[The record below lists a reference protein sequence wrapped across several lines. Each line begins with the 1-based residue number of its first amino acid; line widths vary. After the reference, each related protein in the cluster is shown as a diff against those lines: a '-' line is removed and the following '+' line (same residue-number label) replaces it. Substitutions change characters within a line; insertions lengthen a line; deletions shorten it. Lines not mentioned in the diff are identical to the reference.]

1 MRARAL
7 LGMALAGSL
16 LLVPAAPAGESS
28 GLGAERPQAP
38 GKPAVLLR
46 LKALEELTG
55 DLRFLVKEVGREE
68 QAKQVE
74 ALLKS
79 RTGPK
84 GLEGID
90 VKKPIGLY
98 ATIKPSL
105 NQSEVVL
112 LLPIADEKTFL
123 DFLDTLNFKPEKDK
137 DGLYTLKVEN
147 LPVPLLFRFANGY
160 LYGTAKLSEK
170 MTLPA
175 ADQLPSPE
183 KVLAGGDGLVSLTVN
198 VDQLPAQVRKLG
210 VSASSLVLGEK
221 KEQPPGPPGEREKLK
236 VVWEP
241 ALDETAKF
249 VKEFLEDAT
258 AARVKVDLDR
268 ERKELSLSFTLDG
281 KPGSALVKRL
291 ADLRPEKSVAAGL
304 VSKDTVMGG
313 ILHLALSEEVRKAAA
328 PAIDDAIDKA
338 LGKVGHQENALLA
351 PVVEALKPTAKAG
364 KLDLGLN
371 MSGPGKKG
379 KYTLVAGAQIEKG
392 QDIEKALKDLL
403 DKLPAEAKEP
413 ITVDVAKEAGV
424 SIHSVKQKHVDEQA
438 KQLFGEGPLYFAVRD
453 DALFFS
459 MGEDALDAIKDAA
472 RSRPEAGQP
481 LRVTLSAS
489 RLAPLMAKE
498 QKAAPEAAKQAFKE
512 PGSDQVKLAVT
523 AGERLEVKVSVKT
536 AVLMFASLLERAK
549 E

>member
-1 MRARAL
+1 
-7 LGMALAGSL
+7 MALAGL
-16 LLVPAAPAGESS
+16 LLLAPAAPAGESS
-28 GLGAERPQAP
+28 ALGAERPQAP
-38 GKPAVLLR
+38 GKPAVLVR
-46 LKALEELTG
+46 LKALEELIG

-74 ALLKS
+74 ALLKA

-98 ATIKPSL
+98 ATIKSSL

-123 DFLDTLNFKPEKDK
+123 DFLDTLNFKPENDK

-183 KVLAGGDGLVSLTVN
+183 KVLAGGDGLASLTVN

-210 VSASSLVLGEK
+210 VSASSLQLGEM
-221 KEQPPGPPGEREKLK
+221 KERPLPGGTEKQK
-236 VVWEP
+236 AARDA
-241 ALDETAKF
+241 ALDETAQF
-249 VKEFLEDAT
+249 VKELLEDAT

-268 ERKELSLSFTLDG
+268 GGKELSLSFTLDG

-291 ADLRPEKSVAAGL
+291 AGLRPEKSVAAGL

-338 LGKVGHQENALLA
+338 LGKVGAQEKALLA

-403 DKLPAEAKEP
+403 DKLPADAKEP
-413 ITVDVAKEAGV
+413 ITVDVAKEASV

-459 MGEDALDAIKDAA
+459 MGEDALDAIKEAA
-472 RSRPEAGQP
+472 RSRPDAGQP